1 MEKEKF
7 IEELYNIKTEVLERA
22 RNNANTQITPQEV
35 LVDVDIIYSILNEHI
50 KALEQ
55 E

>member
-1 MEKEKF
+1 MEKERF
-7 IEELYNIKTEVLERA
+7 IEELYNIKIEVLERA
-22 RNNANTQITPQEV
+22 KNNSNTQITPQKV
-35 LVDVDIIYSILNEHI
+35 LVDVDIIYSILNKHI